1 MSGPLTTETILIEF
15 AKTVKVI
22 GFYPEGHPNLEAFIE
37 KTFNLLKDAI
47 NEKGYIKWVV
57 ERTGFMEGKLAIGK
71 GRKSLEALAK
81 ELFFKRVRE
90 INFTQDATLKE
101 WKDFLSILKMDT
113 DSLKKAGGLE
123 KLLLIKEIKGIEL
136 NEMNY
141 ADIRKKVIEIEEA
154 KKKEE
159 LEASQKEEKEETVA
173 ESEPKEEEVIH
184 SMEEQLKA
192 IEESEETVEVLLDKL
207 EKEENTMLY
216 KTIAHKIME
225 KIKPLQEEKNMEGL
239 FPVIVTL
246 TAHSG
251 PESRRLPEQKDI
263 ASLYL
268 KGLLHS
274 DMIGYMITRLCSRHE
289 ERRKEIQQILIL
301 SGEEAMKQL
310 LTSLVDRDEAYSR
323 RQIFNALIMFGEMV
337 RLEAEKCLD
346 DERWFVVRQ
355 MVSLLGEIG
364 SPWSLEAIK
373 TAFGHKDVR
382 IKKEV
387 LKAVAKI
394 PSNESTTFLLEKLLE
409 DNAALKFQV
418 IISLGVLKDPA
429 AVEPLGNFALKR
441 DFFNEDIEL
450 RKEAARSL
458 GMIGGKGATVILKN
472 LLQKRVFWG
481 RKQNDEVRSV
491 AAISLGRIGGKD
503 AIDLLEEMARTSKG
517 IVHIAC
523 KKAMEGIK

>member
-15 AKTVKVI
+15 AKTVKAI

-71 GRKSLEALAK
+71 DRKSLEALAK
-81 ELFFKRVRE
+81 DLFFKRVRE

-101 WKDFLSILKMDT
+101 WKDFLFILKMDT

-159 LEASQKEEKEETVA
+159 LEAGQKEETTEESA
-173 ESEPKEEEVIH
+173 PKKEEVIH
-184 SMEEQLKA
+184 TMEEQLKA

-239 FPVIVTL
+239 FPVIITL

-263 ASLYL
+263 ASLCL

-274 DMIGYMITRLCSRHE
+274 DIIGYMITRLCSRHE

-301 SGEEAMKQL
+301 SGEEAIKQL
-310 LTSLVDRDEAYSR
+310 LTSLVDRDDAYSR

-337 RLEAEKCLD
+337 RIETEKCLD

-364 SPWSLEAIK
+364 SPRSLEAIK

-394 PSNESTTFLLEKLLE
+394 PSNESTAFLLERLLE
-409 DNAALKFQV
+409 DNAALKFQA

-429 AVEPLGNFALKR
+429 AVKPLGNLAMKKY
-441 DFFNEDIEL
+441 FFNENIEL

-458 GMIGGKGATVILKN
+458 GIIGGKVATAILKN
-472 LLQKRVFWG
+472 LLQKKVFWG
-481 RKQNDEVRSV
+481 KKQNDEVRSV

-503 AIDLLEEMARTSKG
+503 AMDLLEDVAATSKG

>member
-15 AKTVKVI
+15 AKTVKAI

-47 NEKGYIKWVV
+47 NEKGYIKWLI
-57 ERTGFMEGKLAIGK
+57 ERTGFMEERLAIGK
-71 GRKSLEALAK
+71 GRKPLEALAK
-81 ELFFKRVRE
+81 DLFFKRIRE

-159 LEASQKEEKEETVA
+159 LETGQEEEAAAEAESEEKEEV
-173 ESEPKEEEVIH
+173 VR

-192 IEESEETVEVLLDKL
+192 IEESEETIEVLLDKL

-225 KIKPLQEEKNMEGL
+225 KTKPLQEEKNMEGL
-239 FPVIVTL
+239 FPVLITL

-263 ASLYL
+263 ASMNLKSLLY
-268 KGLLHS
+268 S
-274 DMIGYMITRLCSRHE
+274 DMTAYLIIRLCSRHE

-310 LTSLVDRDEAYSR
+310 LTALVNRDEAYSR

-364 SPWSLEAIK
+364 SPRSLQAIK

-394 PSNESTTFLLEKLLE
+394 PSNESTAFLLERLLE
-409 DNAALKFQV
+409 DNAALKYQV

-429 AVEPLGNFALKR
+429 AVEPLGDFALKR
-441 DFFNEDIEL
+441 DFFNEEIEF

-458 GMIGGKGATVILKN
+458 GMIGGKSATAILKN
-472 LLQKRVFWG
+472 LLQKKVFWG
-481 RKQNDEVRSV
+481 KKQNDEVRSV

>member
-15 AKTVKVI
+15 AKTVKII
-22 GFYPEGHPNLEAFIE
+22 GFYPEDHPKLEAFIE

-47 NEKGYIKWVV
+47 NEKGHIKWIV

-71 GRKSLEALAK
+71 GHKPLEALAK
-81 ELFFKRVRE
+81 NLFFKRIRE

-113 DSLKKAGGLE
+113 DSLKKAGGIE

-159 LEASQKEEKEETVA
+159 LEASQKEETTEESA
-173 ESEPKEEEVIH
+173 PKEEEIVQ
-184 SMEEQLKA
+184 SMEEQIKA
-192 IEESEETVEVLLDKL
+192 IEESEETVEVLLNKL

-225 KIKPLQEEKNMEGL
+225 RIKPLQEEKNMEGL
-239 FPVIVTL
+239 FPVVITL

-263 ASLYL
+263 ASLCL

-364 SPWSLEAIK
+364 SPRSLQAIK

-394 PSNESTTFLLEKLLE
+394 PSNESTAFLLERLLE

-429 AVEPLGNFALKR
+429 AVEPLGDFALKR
-441 DFFNEDIEL
+441 DFFNEEIEF

-472 LLQKRVFWG
+472 LLQKKVFWG
-481 RKQNDEVRSV
+481 KKQNDEVRSV